1 MLYMQA
7 LNYCLRSF
15 IKRHSPAES
24 YLNVSGSYERYTCHT
39 NKKTLFG
46 NSHVTDDVITLDET
60 WEDILRQMLSCRG
73 LTVFYV

>member
-24 YLNVSGSYERYTCHT
+24 YLNVS
-39 NKKTLFG
+39 LFG